1 MQGCGGHASWHRT
14 AWTTQRAL
22 CPLPVQV
29 ERVMIVSVTVG
40 TMPVSMT
47 ELSRPNRISSS
58 RSSALERSCR

>member
-29 ERVMIVSVTVG
+29 ERVMYNAPNEASAL
-40 TMPVSMT
+40 S
-47 ELSRPNRISSS
+47 ELEKVKEKWGRKYPYAISSW
-58 RSSALERSCR
+58 ENN